1 MDENKDRGDN
11 FEKPV
16 SIYEVHLGSWKR
28 VSNDENGFHT
38 YRELADELVEYV
50 KEMDTHIFNSFL

>member
-1 MDENKDRGDN
+1 ME
-11 FEKPV
+11 
-16 SIYEVHLGSWKR
+16 R

-50 KEMDTHIFNSFL
+50 KEMGYTHIQLLPVATPL